1 MTTLQSTRFSQ
12 VQVGDELPAIEQHV
26 SQKVIDRYAVTSL
39 DYNPVHTN
47 VDWCT
52 RAQVFGMPCTVGHG
66 MFTQSLMASV
76 VLRAWGAGS
85 ATFRT
90 MEAKFTKPVPVN
102 SILRCEGKVKELHP
116 IGPGRN
122 FVVVDLQA
130 TNPAGEVMGI
140 ATAAVHLPD

>member
-1 MTTLQSTRFSQ
+1 MIKTTRYSQ
-12 VQVGDELPAIEQHV
+12 VNIGDELPAIKQLV
-26 SQKVIDRYAVTSL
+26 SQDVIDRYAVTSL

-47 VDWCT
+47 IDWCT

-90 MEAKFTKPVPVN
+90 MEAKFTKPVPVGTV
-102 SILRCEGKVKELHP
+102 LRCEGKVKELHP

-122 FVVVDLQA
+122 FVTVEMQA
-130 TNPAGEVMGI
+130 LDPAGNVMGI
-140 ATAAVHLPD
+140 ATANVHLPD

>member
-1 MTTLQSTRFSQ
+1 MLKKTRYAQ
-12 VQVGDELPAIEQHV
+12 VQIGDELPPVEQLV
-26 SQKVIDRYAVTSL
+26 SQEVIDRYAVSSL

-85 ATFRT
+85 ASFRT
-90 MEAKFTKPVPVN
+90 MEAKFTRPVPVN
-102 SILRCEGKVKELHP
+102 TVLRCTGKVKELHP

-122 FVVVDLQA
+122 FVLVELQA
-130 TNPAGEVMGI
+130 LDPADNVMGV
-140 ATAAVHLPD
+140 ATATVHLPD